1 MICNNCSSENHQI
14 ATYCGTCGSKLI
26 QSNQTNYI
34 QPIIKVSV
42 FFFTLLLYIVVL
54 HFTEIGNS
62 YTSILISDVIIALIV
77 LVFYFLNF
85 KSLNNCFRIKKFKP
99 KILLSVLIL
108 TVTLSVIV
116 HFISNFLNQNLFDKQ
131 SQIYYDIFKDS
142 PAPLLY
148 SIISLSLFPAVFEE
162 IAFRGIMFNEVNK
175 IVSLKQTILITSI
188 LFTIIHLSL
197 ISAFWIFPLGLVF
210 GYLRA
215 KYRTIVYGIIGHFI
229 YNTSIVLIEML

>member
-1 MICNNCSSENHQI
+1 LICNNCNSENHQI
-14 ATYCGTCGSKLI
+14 ATYCGTCGSRLI
-26 QSNQTNYI
+26 KSNQSNYI
-34 QPIIKVSV
+34 QPVIKVSV
-42 FFFTLLLYIVVL
+42 FFFTLLLFIVIL

-62 YTSILISDVIIALIV
+62 YTSILISDVTIALIV

-85 KSLNNCFRIKKFKP
+85 KSLNKCFRIKNFKP
-99 KILLSVLIL
+99 KILISVLL
-108 TVTLSVIV
+108 FTVTLSVIV
-116 HFISNFLNQNLFDKQ
+116 HFIANFLHQNLFDQQ

-148 SIISLSLFPAVFEE
+148 SVISLSLFPAIFEE
-162 IAFRGIMFNEVNK
+162 IAFRGIMFNEINK

-197 ISAFWIFPLGLVF
+197 ISAIWIFPIGLIF

-215 KYRTIVYGIIGHFI
+215 KYRTIIYGIIGHFI
-229 YNTSIVLIEML
+229 YNTSILLIQIL